1 MRGNVRSLNNFNQ
14 QQPMNAYEALKQLDL
29 SAYELAEAERYERRA
44 KAIRMEAIKRMS
56 SVSAYFSEGIKK
68 AQEIKAKSTCNKSTK
83 N

>member
-1 MRGNVRSLNNFNQ
+1 
-14 QQPMNAYEALKQLDL
+14 MNAYEALKQLDL

-68 AQEIKAKSTCNKSTK
+68 AQEKNACDKSTK
-83 N
+83 NIAS